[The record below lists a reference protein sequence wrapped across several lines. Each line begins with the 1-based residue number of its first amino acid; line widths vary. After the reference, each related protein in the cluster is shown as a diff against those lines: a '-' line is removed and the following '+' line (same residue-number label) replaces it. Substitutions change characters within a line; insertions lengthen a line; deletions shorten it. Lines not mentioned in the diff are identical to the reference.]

1 MIFFENLLNLRLL
14 YVKTIDDLCQEI
26 NVNMVKH
33 GFKNPKFNSAKF
45 IYHSRSNADGI
56 PSDAIYRA
64 AIEAFELDPKD
75 KKFEVLKTNLLVWR
89 ELLVVAVNNH
99 AEGVR
104 LGEFIS

>member
-45 IYHSRSNADGI
+45 IYHSRSNADSM

-75 KKFEVLKTNLLVWR
+75 KKFEVLKTNLL
-89 ELLVVAVNNH
+89 
-99 AEGVR
+99 G
-104 LGEFIS
+104 